1 MEGKRKKHSRL
12 GRGVCTEAAGD
23 MDLYLLG
30 PFVDGPLRCGAQ
42 DCGQP
47 PWPPTPRP
55 RPYGA
60 GRGGY
65 TAGEA
70 LWGSPEGK
78 QGRASSSQRSWNP
91 SGTLFRVLRWT
102 AGDSQEQCPQPLAY
116 QKFSYGFPLG
126 QSVSVQTG
134 KNEESIRYVRC
145 GKNYV
150 PSTLCQEALSG
161 GAISK

>member
-1 MEGKRKKHSRL
+1 MEGKRRKHSRL
-12 GRGVCTEAAGD
+12 GRGVCMEAAGD
-23 MDLYLLG
+23 MDLRLPG
-30 PFVDGPLRCGAQ
+30 PFVDGLLRCGAQ

-55 RPYGA
+55 RPYGGA
-60 GRGGY
+60 GVIQLVRPCGAALKENREGQVLAKGVGTRVVPCFECY
-65 TAGEA
+65 VGQQVTARSSVLN
-70 LWGSPEGK
+70 LWHTRNSPVE
-78 QGRASSSQRSWNP
+78 
-91 SGTLFRVLRWT
+91 
-102 AGDSQEQCPQPLAY
+102 
-116 QKFSYGFPLG
+116 FPLG